1 MGLKMKRYKFEEIL
15 DLSYGEDPWWET
27 AENHNE
33 RMFYTAVYHQMM
45 ADMCLNNE
53 YHPDYAGGVMDK
65 WVFKYYENAHD
76 LIFWKTYGT
85 SKDIEHYLSTYRS
98 GPKDEE

>member
-1 MGLKMKRYKFEEIL
+1 MIRKYTLKEFQTFEEEADYPWWSRPIL
-15 DLSYGEDPWWET
+15 D
-27 AENHNE
+27 HKE

-45 ADMCLNNE
+45 ADMCLNNV

-65 WVFKYYENAHD
+65 CVFKYYENAHD
-76 LIFWKTYGT
+76 LIYWKTFG
-85 SKDIEHYLSTYRS
+85 SGPKVEHYLSTYRS